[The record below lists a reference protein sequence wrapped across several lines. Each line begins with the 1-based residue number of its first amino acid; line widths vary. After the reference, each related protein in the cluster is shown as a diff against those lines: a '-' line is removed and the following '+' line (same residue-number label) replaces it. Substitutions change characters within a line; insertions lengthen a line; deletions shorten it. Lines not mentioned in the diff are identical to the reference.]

1 MVDSYNCFIFTY
13 ELKHTDME
21 KRKYPTNPDCPL
33 TEEEQKELD
42 INLTDL
48 EAEYYHPFKKQ
59 SGGFSEATVYSVDE
73 FEVKV
78 VVKFGVDGR
87 VEYTDDITIERPD
100 IL

>member
-1 MVDSYNCFIFTY
+1 M
-13 ELKHTDME
+13 
-21 KRKYPTNPDCPL
+21 KRVFPHNPDCPL
-33 TEEEQKELD
+33 SEQEQKELD
-42 INLTDL
+42 ANLTNL
-48 EAEYYHPFKKQ
+48 EAEYYHPFKKR

-78 VVKFGVDGR
+78 EIKFGVDGE